1 MKEKSKIIIKELL
14 FWFTMAL
21 FITTY
26 VLYIVLDWKSAV
38 AGFNAILNAII
49 ESIFIVI
56 TMIVLMRLLKIV
68 SNFFESKIKKNRTI
82 FKLLVNIIKY
92 VIAIVAIIMVIK
104 NFIKDTTALI
114 TSLSML
120 TLVIGLGAQSLI
132 ADIVAGTF
140 IVFEGDYKVGDVV
153 VIDGW
158 RGVVNE
164 IGIRTTKIED
174 TGGNV
179 QIINNSK
186 ISKIINNSKSMS
198 IAICDV
204 GIEYSE
210 SLERVENV
218 IKNNLDD
225 IKSKIPAIVEG
236 PFYKG
241 VDVLGNSSV
250 IIRFVAKCKEDDK
263 FQTQR
268 DLNREIKLLFDK
280 NNISIPFPQI
290 TVSKFVESS
299 LSDVSEKGK
308 TSAAKFMNKQKKLS
322 KSLEREN
329 D

>member
-1 MKEKSKIIIKELL
+1 MNTKNKTIIKTLL
-14 FWFTMAL
+14 FWAIMAL
-21 FITTY
+21 ITTTY
-26 VLYIVLDWKSAV
+26 ILYIVLDWKAV
-38 AGFNAILNAII
+38 VFNFNEKVNAII
-49 ESIFIVI
+49 ESIFIVAI
-56 TMIVLMRLLKIV
+56 MIALMQLLKIV
-68 SNFFESKIKKNRTI
+68 STFFESRIKENKTI
-82 FKLLVNIIKY
+82 FKLLMNIIKY
-92 VIAIVAIIMVIK
+92 VIAIIAIIMVIK
-104 NFIKDTTALI
+104 KFIKDTTALV

-132 ADIVAGTF
+132 ADVVAGIF

-186 ISKIINNSKSMS
+186 ISKIINNSKSLS

-225 IKSKIPAIVEG
+225 IKTKIPAIVEG

-241 VDVLGNSSV
+241 VDALADSSV
-250 IIRFVAKCKEDDK
+250 VIKFVAKCKEDDK

-268 DLNREIKLLFDK
+268 DLNREIKLMFDK
-280 NNISIPFPQI
+280 NNIGIPFPQV
-290 TVSKFVESS
+290 TVSQIAES
-299 LSDVSEKGK
+299 
-308 TSAAKFMNKQKKLS
+308 TSAQISKKAERSAADFVKEQNGMS
-322 KSLEREN
+322 KYFEPNN